1 MLKNILKNTLVFI
14 LVFLAKIVLRKY
26 KPKIIAV
33 AGSVGKTST
42 KEAIYTIIKSAHFAW
57 RSPKSYN
64 SELGIPLAILG
75 LKNAG
80 KNPFAWM
87 LNILNGLE
95 LITFNIPYPKYLVL
109 EAGADRPGDIKKIVS
124 WLKPDISVITMFGQ
138 TPAHI
143 EFFKDREELIDED
156 GKVVEM
162 LKPDGLLILNQDDAD
177 SMSQRAKTKA
187 RALTCGFN
195 EKATMSVSNSQIM
208 YDETGTPLGMTY
220 KISYEGNSVPV
231 RILGALGN
239 SSVYA
244 SLPAL
249 LVGKELGINL
259 LSGIDALLKHQ
270 PPPGRLRIIP
280 GLKNT
285 VIVDDTYNSSPVAA
299 EEALRAFND
308 LRVSGKKI
316 VVLGDMLELG
326 RNSEGAHKEIGK
338 LSAGVCDILVT
349 VGIRARGIA
358 EGALIAGLSEKNV
371 FQFEDAYEAGKFV
384 EGVMEKGDAI
394 LVKGSQSMRMERI
407 VEEIMSEP
415 DKKELLLV
423 RQDREW
429 QGK

>member
-1 MLKNILKNTLVFI
+1 MLKNILKNTLIFI

-26 KPKIIAV
+26 RPKIIAV

-42 KEAIYTIIKSAHFAW
+42 KDAIYTVIKSAHFAW

-64 SELGIPLAILG
+64 SELGLPLAILG
-75 LKNAG
+75 LKNAR
-80 KNPFAWM
+80 KNPLTWTV
-87 LNILNGLE
+87 NILNGLE
-95 LITFNIPYPKYLVL
+95 LIIFNISYPKYLVL

-156 GKVVEM
+156 GRVVEA
-162 LKPDGLLILNQDDAD
+162 LRQDGLLILNQDDAD

-187 RALTCGFN
+187 RAVTYGFN

-208 YDETGTPLGMTY
+208 YSQEGVPSGMTY
-220 KISYEGNSVPV
+220 KISYDGKSVPV

-239 SSVYA
+239 PSVYA

-249 LVGKELGINL
+249 LVGQELGINL
-259 LSGIDALLKHQ
+259 LLGIEALLKHQ

-326 RNSEGAHKEIGK
+326 RNSEEAHKEIGK
-338 LSAGVCDILVT
+338 LSADVCDILVT

-371 FQFEDAYEAGKFV
+371 FQFEEAYEAGKFV

-407 VEEIMSEP
+407 VEEIMAEP

-423 RQDREW
+423 RQDGEW
-429 QGK
+429 KDR